1 MRMAK
6 STHTPEPEVRIKLES
21 FIGKATV
28 AIDAA
33 GRTNF
38 PKDFRKVLRDEA
50 DGQVVVT
57 IGEGK
62 TLALFPLYAWNEYV
76 QYLENLGRGADVS
89 KHRTRITSMAKLSV
103 LDAQNRISL
112 TAEQMAYA
120 GIAGEVTFVGDG
132 KRVRLWA
139 PAKYA
144 DQIEIVTAEEEKQF
158 ENWF

>member
-1 MRMAK
+1 MEK
-6 STHTPEPEVRIKLES
+6 TKHTGEPEVRIKLES

-28 AIDAA
+28 AIDAT

-50 DGQVVVT
+50 GGQVVVT
-57 IGEGK
+57 IAEGK
-62 TLALFPLYAWNEYV
+62 TLALYPVYAWNDYV
-76 QYLENLGRGADVS
+76 QYLESLGRGAEVS

-112 TAEQMAYA
+112 TAEQMEYA

-139 PAKYA
+139 PGKYA
-144 DQIEIVTAEEEKQF
+144 EQIEVVTPDEEKQF

>member
-1 MRMAK
+1 MAA
-6 STHTPEPEVRIKLES
+6 TFKLES

-38 PKDFRKVLRDEA
+38 PKDFRKVLKEEA
-50 DGQVVVT
+50 AGQVVVT
-57 IGEGK
+57 IAEAR
-62 TLALFPLYAWNEYV
+62 TLALYPVYEWNAYI
-76 QYLENLGRGADVS
+76 QYLESLGRGPEVS
-89 KHRTRITSMAKLSV
+89 KFRTRITAMAKLSV
-103 LDAQNRISL
+103 LDGQNRITL
-112 TAEQMAYA
+112 TTEQMGYA
-120 GIAGEVTFVGDG
+120 GISGEVTFVGDG

-144 DQIEIVTAEEEKQF
+144 EQVEQVNPDEEKQF

>member
-1 MRMAK
+1 MAK
-6 STHTPEPEVRIKLES
+6 NLNTLKLES

-28 AIDAA
+28 AIDVT

-38 PKDFRKVLRDEA
+38 PKDFRKILRPEA

-62 TLALFPLYAWNEYV
+62 TLALFPLYEWNAYI
-76 QYLENLGRGADVS
+76 QYLEGLGRGTDVS
-89 KHRTRITSMAKLSV
+89 KFRTRITSMAKLSM
-103 LDAQNRISL
+103 LDGQNRITL
-112 TAEQMAYA
+112 TTEQMNYA
-120 GIAGEVTFVGDG
+120 GISGEVTFVGDG

-139 PAKYA
+139 PEKYSK
-144 DQIEIVTAEEEKQF
+144 QIDVLTPEEDKQF

>member
-1 MRMAK
+1 MAA
-6 STHTPEPEVRIKLES
+6 IAKLES

-38 PKDFRKVLRDEA
+38 PKDFRKILKEESG
-50 DGQVVVT
+50 GQVVVT
-57 IGEGK
+57 IAEGH
-62 TLALFPLYAWNEYV
+62 TLALYPVYEWNAYI
-76 QYLENLGRGADVS
+76 QYLESLGRGPEVS
-89 KHRTRITSMAKLSV
+89 KFRTRITAMAKLSV
-103 LDAQNRISL
+103 LDGQNRITL
-112 TAEQMAYA
+112 TTEQLGYA
-120 GIAGEVTFVGDG
+120 GISGDVTFVGDG

-144 DQIEIVTAEEEKQF
+144 EQVEQVNPDEEKQF

>member
-1 MRMAK
+1 MADSK
-6 STHTPEPEVRIKLES
+6 KTIQLES

-38 PKDFRKVLRDEA
+38 PKDFRKVLRDDA
-50 DGQVVVT
+50 GGQVVVT
-57 IGEGK
+57 MGEGK
-62 TLALFPLYAWNEYV
+62 TLALFPIYAWNEYV
-76 QYLENLGRGADVS
+76 QYLENLGRGVDIS
-89 KHRTRITSMAKLSV
+89 KFRTRITSMAKLSV
-103 LDAQNRISL
+103 LDGQNRISL
-112 TAEQMAYA
+112 TAEQMQYA

-139 PAKYA
+139 PERFSQQVEAITP
-144 DQIEIVTAEEEKQF
+144 DEEKQF

>member
-1 MRMAK
+1 MAAI
-6 STHTPEPEVRIKLES
+6 SKLES

-38 PKDFRKVLRDEA
+38 PKDFRKILKEESG
-50 DGQVVVT
+50 GQVVVT
-57 IGEGK
+57 IAEGH
-62 TLALFPLYAWNEYV
+62 TLALYPVYEWNTYI
-76 QYLENLGRGADVS
+76 QYLESLGRGPEVS
-89 KHRTRITSMAKLSV
+89 KFRTRITAMAKLSV

-112 TAEQMAYA
+112 TTEQLGYA
-120 GIAGEVTFVGDG
+120 GISGDVTFVGDG

-139 PAKYA
+139 PAKYTEQVEQVNP
-144 DQIEIVTAEEEKQF
+144 DEEKQF

>member
-1 MRMAK
+1 MAESK
-6 STHTPEPEVRIKLES
+6 QTIKLES

-38 PKDFRKVLRDEA
+38 PKDFRKVLRDDA
-50 DGQVVVT
+50 GGQVVVT
-57 IGEGK
+57 MGEGK
-62 TLALFPLYAWNEYV
+62 TLALFPIYAWNEYV
-76 QYLENLGRGADVS
+76 QYLENLGRGVDIS
-89 KHRTRITSMAKLSV
+89 KFRTRITSMAKLSV
-103 LDAQNRISL
+103 LDGQNRISL
-112 TAEQMAYA
+112 TAEQMQYA

-139 PAKYA
+139 PERFSQQVEVITP
-144 DQIEIVTAEEEKQF
+144 DEEKQF

>member
-1 MRMAK
+1 MADSK
-6 STHTPEPEVRIKLES
+6 HNAEPEVRIKLES

-28 AIDAA
+28 AIDAT

-50 DGQVVVT
+50 GGQVVVT
-57 IGEGK
+57 IAEGK
-62 TLALFPLYAWNEYV
+62 TLALYPVYAWNEYV
-76 QYLENLGRGADVS
+76 LYLENLGRGAEVS

-112 TAEQMAYA
+112 TAEHMEYA

-139 PAKYA
+139 PGKYA
-144 DQIEIVTAEEEKQF
+144 EQIEVITPDEEKQF

>member
-1 MRMAK
+1 MAESK
-6 STHTPEPEVRIKLES
+6 HTVKLES

-28 AIDAA
+28 AIDAT

-38 PKDFRKVLRDEA
+38 PKDFRKVLRDDA
-50 DGQVVVT
+50 GGQVVVT
-57 IGEGK
+57 IAEGK
-62 TLALFPLYAWNEYV
+62 TLALYPVYAWNEYI
-76 QYLENLGRGADVS
+76 QYLESLGRGPEVS
-89 KHRTRITSMAKLSV
+89 KFRTRITSMAKLSV

-120 GIAGEVTFVGDG
+120 GISGDVTFVGDG

-139 PAKYA
+139 PEKYA
-144 DQIEIVTAEEEKQF
+144 QQIEVISPDEEKQF

>member
-1 MRMAK
+1 MAESK
-6 STHTPEPEVRIKLES
+6 HTSEPEVRIKLES

-28 AIDAA
+28 AIDAT

-50 DGQVVVT
+50 GGQVVVT
-57 IGEGK
+57 IAEGK
-62 TLALFPLYAWNEYV
+62 TLALYPVYAWNEYI
-76 QYLENLGRGADVS
+76 QYLESLGRGAEVS
-89 KHRTRITSMAKLSV
+89 KFRTRITSMAKLSV

-112 TAEQMAYA
+112 TAEQMGYA
-120 GIAGEVTFVGDG
+120 GISGEVTFVGDG

-139 PAKYA
+139 PEKYA
-144 DQIEIVTAEEEKQF
+144 QQIEVITPDEEKQF

>member
-1 MRMAK
+1 MAGT
-6 STHTPEPEVRIKLES
+6 SKLES

-38 PKDFRKVLRDEA
+38 PKDFRKILKDEA
-50 DGQVVVT
+50 GGQVVVT
-57 IGEGK
+57 IAEGR
-62 TLALFPLYAWNEYV
+62 TLALYPVYEWNAYIL
-76 QYLENLGRGADVS
+76 YLESLGRGPEVS
-89 KHRTRITSMAKLSV
+89 KFRTRITAMAKLSV
-103 LDAQNRISL
+103 LDAQNRITL
-112 TAEQMAYA
+112 TTEQLDYA
-120 GIAGEVTFVGDG
+120 GISGEVTFAGDG

-144 DQIEIVTAEEEKQF
+144 EQVEQVDPDEEKQF

>member
-1 MRMAK
+1 MA
-6 STHTPEPEVRIKLES
+6 EPKNTIKLES

-50 DGQVVVT
+50 GGQVVVT

-62 TLALFPLYAWNEYV
+62 TLALFPVYAWNEYV
-76 QYLENLGRGADVS
+76 QYLESLGRGPDIS
-89 KHRTRITSMAKLSV
+89 KFRTRITSMAKLSV
-103 LDAQNRISL
+103 LDGQNRISL

-139 PAKYA
+139 PERFAQ
-144 DQIEIVTAEEEKQF
+144 QIDVITPDEEKQF

>member
-1 MRMAK
+1 MSA
-6 STHTPEPEVRIKLES
+6 TFKLES

-38 PKDFRKVLRDEA
+38 PKDFRKILKEEA
-50 DGQVVVT
+50 AGQVVVT
-57 IGEGK
+57 IAEGK
-62 TLALFPLYAWNEYV
+62 TLALYPVYEWNAYI
-76 QYLENLGRGADVS
+76 QYLESLGRGPEVS
-89 KHRTRITSMAKLSV
+89 KFRTRITAMAKLSV
-103 LDAQNRISL
+103 LDGQNRISL
-112 TAEQMAYA
+112 TTEQLGYA
-120 GIAGEVTFVGDG
+120 GISGEVTFVGDG

-144 DQIEIVTAEEEKQF
+144 EQVEQVNPDEEKQF

>member
-1 MRMAK
+1 MAESK
-6 STHTPEPEVRIKLES
+6 NTREPEVRSKLES
-21 FIGKATV
+21 FIGKAKV
-28 AIDAA
+28 AIDAT

-38 PKDFRKVLRDEA
+38 PKDFRKVLRDDA
-50 DGQVVVT
+50 GGQVVVT
-57 IGEGK
+57 IAEGK
-62 TLALFPLYAWNEYV
+62 TLALYPVYAWNEYV
-76 QYLENLGRGADVS
+76 QYLESLGRGAEMS
-89 KHRTRITSMAKLSV
+89 KFRTRITSMAKLSV

-139 PAKYA
+139 PEKYA
-144 DQIEIVTAEEEKQF
+144 QQIEVISPDEEKQF

>member
-1 MRMAK
+1 MAE
-6 STHTPEPEVRIKLES
+6 STHTPESKPTPIKLES

-50 DGQVVVT
+50 AGQVVVT
-57 IGEGK
+57 ISEGK
-62 TLALFPLYAWNEYV
+62 TLALFPIYAWNEYV
-76 QYLENLGRGADVS
+76 QYLENLGRGVDIS
-89 KHRTRITSMAKLSV
+89 KFRTRITSMAKLSV
-103 LDAQNRISL
+103 LDGQNRISL

-139 PAKYA
+139 PERYSQ
-144 DQIEIVTAEEEKQF
+144 QIEVITPDEEKQF

>member
-1 MRMAK
+1 MA
-6 STHTPEPEVRIKLES
+6 EPKNTIKLES

-50 DGQVVVT
+50 GGQVVVT

-62 TLALFPLYAWNEYV
+62 TLALFPVYAWNEYV
-76 QYLENLGRGADVS
+76 QYLESLGRGPDIS
-89 KHRTRITSMAKLSV
+89 KFRTRITSMAKLSV
-103 LDAQNRISL
+103 LDGQNRISL

-139 PAKYA
+139 PERFAQ
-144 DQIEIVTAEEEKQF
+144 QIDVISPDEEKQF